1 MSSIYQQNSDW
12 PTSGYHLCDQGISLD
27 ASFDS
32 VPQVL
37 FFLIY
42 ALNVHAFAKILISF
56 AQVRHS
62 LQYEAIWRELTCQSR
77 TTTFPVREQAGHSL
91 KSALRHIIHFDNRD
105 SSVFSTRGTLF
116 RMVQEVTGLGGDV
129 GFIKHEVNYQ
139 LNLPVT
145 ADVVSFVILL
155 ILQGFC
161 N

>member
-1 MSSIYQQNSDW
+1 MLN
-12 PTSGYHLCDQGISLD
+12 
-27 ASFDS
+27 
-32 VPQVL
+32 
-37 FFLIY
+37 LI
-42 ALNVHAFAKILISF
+42 AF

-116 RMVQEVTGLGGDV
+116 RMVQEVAGLGGDV

-145 ADVVSFVILL
+145 ADVVSLVFLRIS
-155 ILQGFC
+155 
-161 N
+161 